1 MNKLFYYFLLFVFPL
16 SVHAGANFRSAS
28 VSPSSVNTGDGYTL
42 TVSMNGNGSHWYS
55 TSVTVNGQTSCF
67 NNVFG
72 NNKTRSY
79 TLTAPSTVNNYNIS
93 VSVHDRRWS
102 CSGNASS
109 GSTNL
114 VVTASPGSSSHSCA
128 AVWPSELNPNF
139 SGNFNPLQSPNSAS
153 PDFSLNQN
161 NNFSAATG
169 VLVYDEFIVEN
180 ANLSF
185 SGTDPVTIYANKV
198 RISLS
203 NVNQHTPNPLII
215 IADDVEITGS
225 NVQAAM
231 YITSASSTIQT
242 SSIFGAIASPN
253 NLVVTYDNTDANDN
267 NLYYDTFYFDHQNIG
282 SECSAQASNAT
293 YLDRFN
299 TASYSN
305 NDGSVNWDSDW
316 VETNDDNHPSFGNI
330 RITQNRLLLSG
341 TNKRITRSVDL
352 SAYISATLTFNYRMQ
367 RSDNNGGRVFL
378 EARDTSNTSNQ
389 WIQLGRFDIPSS
401 GSQTSISNLSVDL
414 EDYGLLNSN
423 LKLRFRAN
431 LNGNFFSVDDFA
443 INAVPRALTCPNT
456 STYSTIFSDNFQTDQ
471 SHWTGVDLPRSTSV
485 FPNQSVVND
494 TSEDQ
499 DLDFSISNGLLRI
512 EGDSVEEDN
521 EYGVVLHDLSADN
534 YDISD
539 IQEYSIE
546 ADMYAPI
553 GNAGYLNNDVG
564 IVFGYEDDRN
574 FYLVKWTKYGNRFSF
589 SNTYPGIHKSLDLV
603 RVSNGSATL
612 LDSISDYDAPYP
624 AGIKITVNSDGI
636 TICFDGADTLFAA
649 GARPAIEKF
658 GFFSYENEEGVAFD
672 NMVVKCNGCS
682 QVSQVDHYRI
692 VHPTTGLT
700 CSTHS
705 VSVFACTDSS
715 CSSYLMD
722 PVTANVTKTYGG
734 NTSTIL
740 NVNTSSG
747 TANGNFNHLQSGDVT
762 FALTNAAPAAS
773 SPTKCYTG
781 SVTGI
786 EVPSCRMT
794 LGDSGFLVSTVPDFE
809 SAIGWQQVEVQ
820 AVTKDSSIAGSCA
833 PSFAGDKQINLLFEY
848 ETPSS
853 PADNTVQLQFTE
865 SNASG
870 SAVDASPQTSKAL
883 TPGAAS
889 SKTLNFSNTN
899 ATARFFVDYFDVG
912 RLRLTVSDA
921 TTGSGLIADSE
932 SFVVYPSELTIG
944 LSDENNDYLGAVDN
958 PTHVAGQ
965 PFNLAI
971 SAWNAKDEIVR
982 NYQPGGIE
990 LAATMLAPIIDLAE
1004 PVIDRASEVSFKYS
1018 SAASI
1023 NANNTANNWQ
1033 SAQAAIGNSFANTG
1047 YTFNAASFD
1056 NVGTFAVD
1064 VRDSNYFT
1072 HTINASEVT
1081 AGRFTPY
1088 YFVVTEQT
1096 QGQLQATGTG
1106 YSYIGEE
1113 LSYAT
1118 DPVIQFLAQTYTG
1131 QVATNYGGFGKTG
1144 STFNFA
1150 ATFAAR
1156 SYRENGVNTGFD
1168 EGFSGLTAGTV
1179 SYSLNDNYDGAFT
1192 ATLSGD
1198 RFIYDKAITPTAP
1211 FNSNI
1216 TLTLAISDLRD
1227 GDGIGRCSKDVDDN
1241 LIDPTCPGTYQ
1252 SFSMNFLNSPELR
1265 YGRLLLGNAS
1275 SGSAND
1281 NLYVPFSVEYWNNG
1295 RFITNTD
1302 DSVTDFSAITG
1313 SLKDSNGDDVT
1324 SFTLGVT
1331 GSTVVNGLPR
1341 VNEGIFVPV
1350 QADGEYSLELSGVP
1364 AWLNIDWDGSTVID
1378 NNDSPSGTIIFGSFS
1393 GNKRIIYKR
1402 ER

>member
-1 MNKLFYYFLLFVFPL
+1 MIRY
-16 SVHAGANFRSAS
+16 
-28 VSPSSVNTGDGYTL
+28 
-42 TVSMNGNGSHWYS
+42 
-55 TSVTVNGQTSCF
+55 
-67 NNVFG
+67 
-72 NNKTRSY
+72 
-79 TLTAPSTVNNYNIS
+79 
-93 VSVHDRRWS
+93 
-102 CSGNASS
+102 
-109 GSTNL
+109 
-114 VVTASPGSSSHSCA
+114 
-128 AVWPSELNPNF
+128 
-139 SGNFNPLQSPNSAS
+139 
-153 PDFSLNQN
+153 
-161 NNFSAATG
+161 
-169 VLVYDEFIVEN
+169 
-180 ANLSF
+180 
-185 SGTDPVTIYANKV
+185 
-198 RISLS
+198 
-203 NVNQHTPNPLII
+203 LII
-215 IADDVEITGS
+215 IFLYFTSLIASATNNTLPQPYSSVWQSGVLQENYHAGNLPFPQCSGSDDLVLSGDRSLDAGTYSYDNLTITNNAELSFNGNNPVFIHVNKLTVLQSSINHDNAPGQVNPLVIIADEIEIIGS
-225 NVQAAM
+225 NIDALIYVR
-231 YITSASSTIQT
+231 SARTGLGHNDYDLQGSN
-242 SSIFGAIASPN
+242 IFGAVTSPSDLKN
-253 NLVVTYDNTDANDN
+253 HGNVIHNYRFPRGQLSNTIPQTCPSNTNVV
-267 NLYYDTFYFDHQNIG
+267 
-282 SECSAQASNAT
+282 AT
-293 YLDRFN
+293 YLDRFD

-316 VETNDDNHPSFGNI
+316 VETGDDNHPSFGNI
-330 RITQNRLLLSG
+330 RITQNRLLLSRSG
-341 TNKRITRSVDL
+341 KRITRSVDL
-352 SAYISATLTFNYRMQ
+352 SSYISATLTFNYRMQ
-367 RSDNNGGRVFL
+367 RSSFNGGRVFL
-378 EARDTSNTSNQ
+378 EARDTNNQ
-389 WIQLGRFDIPSS
+389 WIQLRRFDIPSF
-401 GSQTSISNLSVDL
+401 GSQTSISNLSIDL

-456 STYSTIFSDNFQTDQ
+456 STYSTIFSDDFQTDQ
-471 SHWTGVDLPRSTSV
+471 SHWTGIDLPRSTSV

-672 NMVVKCNGCS
+672 NMVVKCNGCT

-722 PVTANVTKTYGG
+722 PVTANVTKAYGG

-747 TANGNFNHLQSGDVT
+747 TASGNFNHLQSGDVT

-786 EVPSCRMT
+786 EVPSCQMT

-899 ATARFFVDYFDVG
+899 ATARFFVDYLDVG

-1033 SAQAAIGNSFANTG
+1033 SAQAAIGNSFVNTG

-1192 ATLSGD
+1192 ATLSSD

-1216 TLTLAISDLRD
+1216 TLTLAISDLLD

-1281 NLYVPFSVEYWNNG
+1281 NLYVPFSVEYWDNG

-1313 SLKDSNGDDVT
+1313 SLKDSNDDDVT